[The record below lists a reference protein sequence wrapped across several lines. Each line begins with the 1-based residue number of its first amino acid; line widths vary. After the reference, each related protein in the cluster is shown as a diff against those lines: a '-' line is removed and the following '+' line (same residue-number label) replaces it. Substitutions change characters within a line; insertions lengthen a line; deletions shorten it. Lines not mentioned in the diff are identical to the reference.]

1 MIDIEKIDKKI
12 KPLNDRIRELDIKF
26 GKEISNELLERI
38 EVTLNSFFEDFK
50 EISSKS
56 FSYYWE
62 KQRKLKDNSFFN
74 SSDQHEADKDI
85 ESNELTNTP
94 KFISEYK
101 KKGDKK

>member
-62 KQRKLKDNSFFN
+62 KQRKLKNDSFFN
-74 SSDQHEADKDI
+74 SSDQYEGDKDI

-101 KKGDKK
+101 NKGDKK